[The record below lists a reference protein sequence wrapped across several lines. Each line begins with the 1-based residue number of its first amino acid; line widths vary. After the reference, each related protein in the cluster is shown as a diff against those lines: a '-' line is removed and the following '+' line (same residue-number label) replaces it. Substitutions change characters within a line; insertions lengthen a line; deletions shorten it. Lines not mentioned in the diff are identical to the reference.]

1 MLFRALDHLQQ
12 RVCSESRPQVCH
24 LHQGQVLGRQ
34 VDPGYSHQSEHQEV
48 CFFSPIFILNNR
60 FLEPR
65 LVIVCDP
72 RTDHQALVESSY
84 MNIPT
89 IALTD
94 ADSPLNFVDIA
105 IPSNNKGRQS
115 IALMFYLLAREVLY
129 LRGDLSRDE
138 EWDVIVDLFMYR
150 EFDDKKK
157 EATAA
162 VEGGAVA
169 EEGEAAEEDA
179 AVKDTMQKFQEGG
192 AEEDEEEEAET
203 WGNPATKADYAK

>member
-1 MLFRALDHLQQ
+1 M
-12 RVCSESRPQVCH
+12 
-24 LHQGQVLGRQ
+24 GGKWT
-34 VDPGYSHQSEHQEV
+34 PGTLTNQNTKKYA
-48 CFFSPIFILNNR
+48 FSFPIYILNNR
-60 FLEPR
+60 FKEPR

-72 RTDHQALVESSY
+72 RTDHQCLVESAY

-105 IPSNNKGRQS
+105 IPANNKGRQS
-115 IALMFYLLAREVLY
+115 IAVMFYLLAREVLF

-138 EWDVIVDLFMYR
+138 DWEVMVDLFMYR
-150 EFDDKKK
+150 EVDDKKK
-157 EATAA
+157 EGTAA
-162 VEGGAVA
+162 VEGGAAA

-192 AEEDEEEEAET
+192 AEDEEEDEGET